1 MKMRKLFA
9 GIAAAVTLLGGMA
22 LGAASAQAD
31 GPQMTTPLLQVNNAQ
46 AGHTY
51 TPYKFATFAN
61 AGNGTVEVNTVD
73 AWKTAVTTA
82 ADAADNDTKNSIPAE
97 YANNPAAYVAT
108 FTAEQIRKFATELAK
123 TNSLPAADGNGLTV
137 AASQVGTSQPVAV
150 NGEGWYLV
158 TDTYTKTGETKV
170 TTGTPAVV
178 ATTVSGLTNL
188 KIVADTTTGQ
198 GNITSVGQFNAKNEN
213 PLTPPKKTAKVGTVD
228 VNGKTVNVG
237 DTVNFTVSTTV
248 PTSAAN
254 YDSYPFTIT
263 DTASK
268 GLQVAQPTA
277 FTVQK
282 KAGQNDA
289 LEAVDSKLYT
299 VTQTGTAT
307 EENGTTTTIK
317 FADAKSLAGKTIVV
331 SYTGVV
337 TKDAL
342 TTDLGGSVNNKA
354 TVTTKGGTSEA
365 GETNAKTYG
374 FQFTKIGVDKD
385 ANALAGAKF
394 VVKKDGKYLKQAENG
409 AWSLVETQ
417 NDATTFTSGT
427 DGLVQLKG
435 LAAGTYTVMETVA
448 PTGYA
453 QNFKV
458 TFDVTINNDGKVTF
472 SPDALKQ
479 VTPSENDTAEA
490 TATVKNVK
498 NVTQLPL
505 TGAAGTTLFTVVA
518 LLVAGAGVTVAV
530 KSRQRTH

>member
-123 TNSLPAADGNGLTV
+123 TNSLPAAVANGALTV
-137 AASQVGTSQPVAV
+137 TSGQDGKSLSFSGVKE
-150 NGEGWYLV
+150 EGWYLV
-158 TDTYTKTGETKV
+158 TDTYNGV
-170 TTGTPAVV
+170 IGTPAVV

-237 DTVNFTVSTTV
+237 DTVNFTVSATV

-254 YDSYPFTIT
+254 YDFYPFTIT

-289 LEAVDSKLYT
+289 LEAVDSTLYT

-307 EENGTTTTIK
+307 EETGTTTTIK
-317 FADAKSLAGKTIVV
+317 FANANSLAGKTIVV
-331 SYTGVV
+331 SYTGTV

-342 TTDLGGSVNNKA
+342 TGLGGSVDNKA
-354 TVTTKGGTSEA
+354 TLTTNGGTSEA

-435 LAAGTYTVMETVA
+435 LAAGTYTVEETVA
-448 PTGYA
+448 PNSYA

-458 TFDVTINNDGKVTF
+458 TFDVTIKNDGKVTF

-479 VTPSENDTAEA
+479 VTPSKNDTAEA

>member
-9 GIAAAVTLLGGMA
+9 GIAAAATLLGGMA

-61 AGNGTVEVNTVD
+61 VGEDSVEVETVE
-73 AWKTAVTTA
+73 AWKAAVTKA
-82 ADAADNDTKNSIPAE
+82 ADAADKGKENSVPAE

-108 FTAEQIRKFATELAK
+108 FNAEQIREFATELAK
-123 TNSLPAADGNGLTV
+123 TNSLPAAVANGALTV
-137 AASQVGTSQPVAV
+137 TSGQDGKSLSFSGVKE
-150 NGEGWYLV
+150 EGWYLV
-158 TDTYTKTGETKV
+158 TDTYNGV
-170 TTGTPAVV
+170 IGTPAVV

-237 DTVNFTVSTTV
+237 DTVNFTVSATV

-289 LEAVDSKLYT
+289 LEAVDSTLYT

-307 EENGTTTTIK
+307 EETGTTTTIK
-317 FADAKSLAGKTIVV
+317 FANANSLAGKTIVV
-331 SYTGVV
+331 SYTGTV

-342 TTDLGGSVNNKA
+342 TGLGGSVDNKA
-354 TVTTKGGTSEA
+354 TLTTNGGTSEA

-435 LAAGTYTVMETVA
+435 LAAGTYTVEETVA
-448 PTGYA
+448 PNSYA

-458 TFDVTINNDGKVTF
+458 TFDVTIKNDGKVTF

-479 VTPSENDTAEA
+479 VTPSKNDTAEA

>member
-51 TPYKFATFAN
+51 TPYKFATFEN
-61 AGNGTVEVNTVD
+61 AGNGTVEVNTVA

-123 TNSLPAADGNGLTV
+123 TNSLPAAVANGALTV
-137 AASQVGTSQPVAV
+137 TSGQDGKSLSFSGVTE
-150 NGEGWYLV
+150 EGWYLV
-158 TDTYTKTGETKV
+158 TDTYNGV
-170 TTGTPAVV
+170 IGTPAVV

-237 DTVNFTVSTTV
+237 DTVNFTVSATV

-289 LEAVDSKLYT
+289 LEAVDSTLYT

-307 EENGTTTTIK
+307 EETGTTTTIK
-317 FADAKSLAGKTIVV
+317 FANANSLAGKTIVV
-331 SYTGVV
+331 SYTGTV

-342 TTDLGGSVNNKA
+342 TGLGGSVNNKA

-365 GETNAKTYG
+365 GETKSNTYG

-385 ANALAGAKF
+385 AEALAGAKF

-417 NDATTFTSGT
+417 NDATTFISGT

-448 PTGYA
+448 PTSYA

-458 TFDVTINNDGKVTF
+458 TFTVVIDNDGKVTF
-472 SPDALKQ
+472 NQDALNQ
-479 VTPSENDTAEA
+479 VTPQNNGMVSA

-498 NVTQLPL
+498 SITQLPL

>member
-9 GIAAAVTLLGGMA
+9 GIAAAATLLGGMA

-61 AGNGTVEVNTVD
+61 VGEDSVEVETVE
-73 AWKTAVTTA
+73 AWKAAVTKA
-82 ADAADNDTKNSIPAE
+82 ADAADKGKENSVPAE

-108 FTAEQIRKFATELAK
+108 FNAEQIREFATELAK
-123 TNSLPAADGNGLTV
+123 TNPLQNADGTGLTV
-137 AASQVGTSQPVAV
+137 DKVQAGKTLPVAV

-158 TDTYTKTGETKV
+158 TDTYDGK
-170 TTGTPAVV
+170 TGTPAVV
-178 ATTVSGLTNL
+178 ATTVNRLTSL
-188 KIVADTTTGQ
+188 TIVADNVTGQ

-213 PLTPPKKTAKVGTVD
+213 PLTPPNKTAKVDEVN

-237 DTVNFTVSTTV
+237 DTVNFTVSATV
-248 PTSAAN
+248 PASAAN
-254 YDSYPFTIT
+254 YDKYPFTIT

-268 GLQVAQPTA
+268 GLQVAAATA
-277 FTVQK
+277 FKVQVDGK
-282 KAGQNDA
+282 D
-289 LEAVDSKLYT
+289 VDSQLYT
-299 VTQTGTAT
+299 PTQTGNAQSS
-307 EENGTTTTIK
+307 TTTIIK
-317 FADAKSLAGKTIVV
+317 FDDVKSLAGKTIVV
-331 SYTGVV
+331 SYTGTV

-342 TTDLGGSVNNKA
+342 TDLNGSVDNKA
-354 TVTTKGGTSEA
+354 TITTNGGTSGT
-365 GETNAKTYG
+365 GETESKTYG
-374 FQFTKIGVDKD
+374 FQFKKIGVDND
-385 ANALAGAKF
+385 ADALAGAQF
-394 VVKKDGKYLKQAENG
+394 VVKKKDGKFLKQDTESK
-409 AWSLVETQ
+409 AWSSVDDQT
-417 NDATTFTSGT
+417 NATVFTSGT

-435 LAAGTYTVMETVA
+435 LAAGTYTVEETVA
-448 PTGYA
+448 PNSYA

-458 TFDVTINNDGKVTF
+458 TFDVTIKNDGKVTF

-479 VTPSENDTAEA
+479 VTPSKNDTAEA

>member
-365 GETNAKTYG
+365 SETNAKTYG